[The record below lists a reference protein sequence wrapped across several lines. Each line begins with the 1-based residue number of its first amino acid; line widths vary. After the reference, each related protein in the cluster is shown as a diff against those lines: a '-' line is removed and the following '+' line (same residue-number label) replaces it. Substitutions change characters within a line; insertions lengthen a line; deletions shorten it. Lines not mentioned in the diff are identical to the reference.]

1 MFMKLRRV
9 QVTQR
14 KSSTTFKNIKFV
26 NNYRSGLEAQV
37 AEQLDKTGIKY
48 EYETIRLPYKLDA
61 KYIPDFI
68 IGDLIVECKGRFTSE
83 DRRKMRLVKEQHP
96 DLDIRFVFSR
106 SSSKIN
112 KGSKT
117 TYADWCHKYGF
128 PFADKLIPEIWLGE

>member
-1 MFMKLRRV
+1 MSMK
-9 QVTQR
+9 Q
-14 KSSTTFKNIKFV
+14 
-26 NNYRSGLEAQV
+26 
-37 AEQLDKTGIKY
+37 
-48 EYETIRLPYKLDA
+48 LDA